1 MLELQNKF
9 TFSKPQRAADVSMLW
24 AWLGLR
30 KGNSKLL
37 TRGTFY
43 LVLLQQ
49 QKLMCEDANTLEPNS
64 P

>member
-9 TFSKPQRAADVSMLW
+9 TFSKPQRAADVSVLW
-24 AWLGLR
+24 AWLGLG

-37 TRGTFY
+37 THGRFY

-49 QKLMCEDANTLEPNS
+49 QRLMCEDANTLEPNS